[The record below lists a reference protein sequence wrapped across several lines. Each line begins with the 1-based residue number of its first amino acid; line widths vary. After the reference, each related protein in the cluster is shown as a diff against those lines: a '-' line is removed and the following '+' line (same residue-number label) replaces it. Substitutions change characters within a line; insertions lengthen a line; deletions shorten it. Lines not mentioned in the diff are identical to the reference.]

1 MFTLKIHSPMTKI
14 KHLLKVEAL
23 VEVEIDSR
31 LLIIPP
37 MARISDSDKV
47 FDQLSQ
53 TARIIEVTKVLP
65 E

>member
-1 MFTLKIHSPMTKI
+1 MAKI
-14 KHLLKVEAL
+14 KHTIKVEAL
-23 VEVEIDSR
+23 VEVELDSM
-31 LLIIPP
+31 LLLLPP

-53 TARIIEVTKVLP
+53 TARVIEVTKVLP

>member
-1 MFTLKIHSPMTKI
+1 MAKV

-23 VEVEIDSR
+23 VQVELDSR
-31 LLIIPP
+31 LLILPP